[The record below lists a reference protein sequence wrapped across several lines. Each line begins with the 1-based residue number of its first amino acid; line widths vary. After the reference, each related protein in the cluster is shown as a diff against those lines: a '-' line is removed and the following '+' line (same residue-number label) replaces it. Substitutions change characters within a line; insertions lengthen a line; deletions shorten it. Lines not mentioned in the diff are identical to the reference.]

1 MSAGYIQLAA
11 IGQQDAYL
19 TGSPQVTYFLGVYR
33 RHTPFVLEA
42 YDIPFV
48 DQSLQYG
55 QNNICRIPPKGDLV
69 RALTLKM
76 TLPGLRAPGINW
88 YWETPPSF
96 SNTAT
101 LIFNGN
107 WAQANVGV
115 FGGLD
120 YYSTYNMNL
129 WLTGTGRGGIF
140 KSNVSYDLGTNKFT
154 FNGASNVWVKP
165 YTRNAT
171 NCGLFWGL
179 DPKAADSV
187 VTAGGETYL
196 VYNVGNSG
204 RPADFSLEQ
213 AGWLRNPGTGMPDPA
228 SRTGFFLQL
237 DKSLTVTSSQMYM
250 NFGSVMGINYWTV
263 YDTSTALYTVTT
275 GGRLKFINSGNYIMR
290 VCIGVQTGYVTSI
303 GYGASTT
310 EDGPPGIVSLTY
322 SYPFNVYLPPLSV
335 AVFPITITDVTST
348 VYVYVSATPG
358 TSFNTSSYVSINPA
372 DEYYTINSSCGSQ
385 GVGLPGPEAVVPFFS
400 NVNTTY
406 SAYLSPNN
414 DGSFKFTGTGPV
426 LITGVI
432 SPYAGYVS
440 NVSLVSDTTGRVYT
454 YDLSSQGRIP
464 TFPFTIPVNVT
475 DTTVNYSITV
485 ATTNQILLMPFP
497 DVLPIGTGSVRNWQV
512 IGTYGT
518 FTMNSSTLF
527 ETSGFEPWRAFTPMG
542 YWQASPNGLYSLAPP
557 YANVTTGGFTS
568 ATTPV
573 NPTVYGGEWIQLAST
588 FAYKLY
594 SITIGAASVDS
605 APGECM
611 IFGNNSEGNFG
622 WTILMDRTTLSG
634 STDTLTINSGT
645 AYKWIRIAF
654 TKAFNGT
661 DVPKPQVQ
669 VSVQG
674 YGPNILLNNSY
685 FIFSQIGVMASTIP
699 SVVFP
704 YNGLLFTPSTTIFNS
719 NPLRLTTDYNLYG
732 NSLSFSNLTMS
743 NSLSFP
749 TVGTYMISGALCTT
763 NQISQIRINSNS
775 GVGSV
780 TYPIA
785 LGTSPP
791 YSVNIPFHVKNVTDT
806 WSISVTVD
814 GASAN
819 MYSNTFLAVIP
830 IALTAYDVKTYYYY
844 DSVATLAVKTVD
856 LKIGGQLIQS
866 LTGEYIE
873 LWNDLNIPYE
883 NQPALKLLTGKG
895 DAPYP
900 ILNNGQDTTEAL
912 QSRTYYVNLPFYF
925 YGHPELALPLVA
937 LGRQDVEVHVT
948 FNTFTNLTP
957 FAGVTNPTIDAT
969 IITEYVYLSE
979 PEMNWFRNNRIE
991 QVITQCQYGAFDLQ
1005 TNFATGV
1012 FSLEFRNPIRELFFV
1027 VQPTTNYPYDYS
1039 LNGVSSMSLSF
1050 NGYDAFTT
1058 TTTDD
1063 VYLGSLVPFDHYVN
1077 FPTRKFYIYSFCS
1090 LPLSANPSG
1099 YVNFSRIKQVLLTLN
1114 TDPSVTPK
1122 QLRICGVNH
1131 NVLRFES
1138 GLAGLMFNN

>member
-48 DQSLQYG
+48 DQSIQYG
-55 QNNICRIPPKGDLV
+55 KNNICRIPPKGDLV

-76 TLPGLRAPGINW
+76 TLPGLRAPGTNW

-96 SNTAT
+96 SNAAT

-129 WLTGTGRGGIF
+129 WLTGTGKGGIF
-140 KSNVSYDLGTNKFT
+140 KSNVTYDLGANKFT
-154 FNGASNVWVKP
+154 FTGVSNVWVRP
-165 YTRNAT
+165 YGRNET

-187 VTAGGETYL
+187 VTAGGKTYL
-196 VYNVGNSG
+196 VYNVGSSG

-237 DKSLTVTSSQMYM
+237 TSALSVSSSQMYI
-250 NFGSVMGINYWTV
+250 NFGAVAGVNYWSV
-263 YDTSTALYTVTT
+263 YDASPQIYTITS
-275 GGRLKFINSGNYIMR
+275 GGRLKFFKSGIYIMR
-290 VCIGVQTGYVTSI
+290 ICIGVQTGYVTSI
-303 GYGASTT
+303 GYGASNT
-310 EDGPPGIVSLTY
+310 EDGPPGSVNLTY

-348 VYVYVSATPG
+348 VYIYVSATPG
-358 TSFNTSSYVSINPA
+358 TVFNTSSYVAINPA
-372 DEYYTINSSCGSQ
+372 DENYSIVSSCGSQ
-385 GVGLPGPEAVVPFFS
+385 GVGLPLADSRVLFNS
-400 NVNTTY
+400 NVSTTY
-406 SAYLSPNN
+406 ASYLSPADDSTFKINN
-414 DGSFKFTGTGPV
+414 TGPAM
-426 LITGVI
+426 ITGVL
-432 SPYAGYVS
+432 STLAGYVS
-440 NVSLVSDTTGRVYT
+440 NVSLVEGSNIVYA
-454 YDLSSQGRIP
+454 YDLTSQGRTP
-464 TFPFTIPVNVT
+464 TFPFSIPVNVT
-475 DTTVNYSITV
+475 DTNTNYSINV
-485 ATTNQILLMPFP
+485 ATSSQSSLIAFP
-497 DVLPIGTGSVRNWQV
+497 DVSAAGAGSARNWTV

-527 ETSGFEPWRAFTPMG
+527 ETSGFEPWRAFTPTG
-542 YWQASPNGLYSLAPP
+542 YWQASPKGLYSLTPP

-568 ATTPV
+568 ASTPV
-573 NPTVYGGEWIQLAST
+573 DPTVYGGEWIQLASPV
-588 FAYKLY
+588 AYKVY
-594 SITIGAASVDS
+594 SVTIGAASVDS

-622 WTILMDRTTLSG
+622 WTILTDRTALSG
-634 STDTLTINSGT
+634 ATDTITVNAST
-645 AYKWIRIAF
+645 PYKWLRIAF

-661 DVPKPQVQ
+661 DVPKPAVR
-669 VSVQG
+669 VSIRG
-674 YGPNILLNNSY
+674 YGANILLNNSY
-685 FIFSQIGVMASTIP
+685 FIFSQFGVLASTIP
-699 SVVFP
+699 SVVLP
-704 YNGLLFTPSTTIFNS
+704 YNGLMFTPNS
-719 NPLRLTTDYNLYG
+719 NVFNPSPLRLTTDYNVYG
-732 NSLSFSNLTMS
+732 NALSISNLTTS
-743 NSLSFP
+743 NSLLFS
-749 TVGTYMISGALCTT
+749 TAGTYMVSGALCTT
-763 NQISQIRINSNS
+763 NQISQIRINSGS

-780 TYPIA
+780 TYPIS

-791 YSVNIPFHVKNVTDT
+791 YSVNIPFHVKNTTDT
-806 WSISVTVD
+806 WTVSVTVN

-819 MYSNTFLAVIP
+819 MYSNTFLAVFPVASNI
-830 IALTAYDVKTYYYY
+830 YNVQTYYYY
-844 DSVATLAVKTVD
+844 DSVATLAIKTVD

-873 LWNDLNIPYE
+873 LWNDLNIQYE

-895 DAPYP
+895 DSPYP
-900 ILNNGQDTTEAL
+900 VLNNGQDTTEAF

-957 FAGVTNPTIDAT
+957 FPGVTNPTIDAT

-979 PEMNWFRNNRIE
+979 PEMNWFRSNRIE

-1005 TNFATGV
+1005 SNFTTGV

-1039 LNGVSSMSLSF
+1039 LNGVSSMSMSF

-1077 FPTRKFYIYSFCS
+1077 FPTRKFYMYSFCS

-1114 TDPSVTPK
+1114 TDASATPK